1 MSLEQILDT
10 AITSEENMSL
20 KALIIEDEL
29 SIANLIKVN
38 LSTQDIEADIIQ
50 HGNEAIDFI
59 QSNNGGNYSLFILDR
74 MLPAVDGIEICKFLR
89 MFKPTKE
96 KPILMVTAL
105 TNPKD
110 IVSGLDAGADDYVT
124 KPFDINVLNARVR
137 SLIRRSSSDAAVI
150 QKNPKLFDH
159 KGLKVDLEQCKVW
172 AADKEVNLTVSE
184 YKLLCSLIDKPGK
197 VLTRKQLVE
206 SIQGG
211 TVHVTDR
218 TIDTHVFGLR
228 KKLQALPTI
237 IETIRG
243 IGYRIL
249 ND

>member
-1 MSLEQILDT
+1 
-10 AITSEENMSL
+10 
-20 KALIIEDEL
+20 
-29 SIANLIKVN
+29 
-38 LSTQDIEADIIQ
+38 
-50 HGNEAIDFI
+50 
-59 QSNNGGNYSLFILDR
+59 
-74 MLPAVDGIEICKFLR
+74 

>member
-1 MSLEQILDT
+1 M
-10 AITSEENMSL
+10 N
-20 KALIIEDEL
+20 ALIIEDEL

-38 LSTQDIEADIIQ
+38 LEAEGISADIIQ
-50 HGNEAIDFI
+50 HGNEAIDLI
-59 QSNNGGNYSLFILDR
+59 QSQKSQKYSLFILDR
-74 MLPAVDGIEICKFLR
+74 MLPAVDGVEICKFLR
-89 MFKPTKE
+89 MYKSTQD

-105 TNPKD
+105 TSPAD
-110 IVSGLDAGADDYVT
+110 IISGLDAGADDYIT
-124 KPFDINVLNARVR
+124 KPFDINILKARVR
-137 SLIRRSSSDAAVI
+137 SLLRRVNEESQPEQSNS
-150 QKNPKLFDH
+150 KLFNH
-159 KGLKVDLEQCKVW
+159 KGLRVDLEQCKVW
-172 AADKEVNLTVSE
+172 ANEEEINLTVSE
-184 YKLLCSLIDKPGK
+184 FKLLCTLIEKPGK

-228 KKLQALPTI
+228 KKLQSLPTI

-243 IGYRIL
+243 IGYRVL

>member
-1 MSLEQILDT
+1 MT
-10 AITSEENMSL
+10 AR
-20 KALIIEDEL
+20 ALIIEDEVA
-29 SIANLIKVN
+29 IANLIKVN
-38 LSTQDIEADIIQ
+38 LKGLDIEADII
-50 HGNEAIDFI
+50 HNGDEAIDLI
-59 QSNNGGNYSLFILDR
+59 QSQGGDKYSLFIIDR
-74 MLPAVDGIEICKFLR
+74 MLPAVDGVEICKFIR
-89 MFKPTKE
+89 MFKSTKDRG
-96 KPILMVTAL
+96 ILMVTAL
-105 TNPKD
+105 TTPED
-110 IVSGLDAGADDYVT
+110 IVKGLDAGADDYVT
-124 KPFDINVLNARVR
+124 KPFDINVLSARVK
-137 SLIRRSSSDAAVI
+137 SLMRRATLTSSTPVNQSLLEI
-150 QKNPKLFDH
+150 
-159 KGLKVDLEQCKVW
+159 KGLKVDFDKCKVW
-172 AADKEVNLTVSE
+172 ANENEIQLTVSE
-184 YKLLCSLIDKPGK
+184 YKLLCSLLENPGK